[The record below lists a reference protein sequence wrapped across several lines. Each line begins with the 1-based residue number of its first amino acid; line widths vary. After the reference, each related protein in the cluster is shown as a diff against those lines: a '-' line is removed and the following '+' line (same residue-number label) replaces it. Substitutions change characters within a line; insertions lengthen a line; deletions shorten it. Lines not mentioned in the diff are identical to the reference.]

1 MLPLFSAPSRRSW
14 GLGELPDL
22 APLAAWLAGAGCDRL
37 MLLPIG
43 TMAAGQSS
51 PYSASSSMAIDPIYI
66 GLGDV
71 PEFAEAGGVEA
82 LSADARGAI
91 AGARASSIVRYE
103 LVRRAKDE
111 ALALAFARFAD
122 VEWRGHSVRATALE
136 EYAAREAWWLDDY
149 ALYRAIAGSTGL
161 EGWQSWEPALRDRD
175 PAALDAARRQF
186 AREILREQYWQWL
199 AELQWQGAR
208 MRAREAGVFVYGD
221 LPFMVNADSDEVW
234 VRPDQV
240 MFDVSLGVP
249 PDAFSDTGQ
258 DWGLP
263 TYRWSAIAAA
273 DYQWIRVRARRMASL
288 FDGYRVDH
296 LVGLYR
302 TYGRPADG
310 EPFFN
315 PATEEEQTAQGE
327 RILGMLQATGAGI
340 IAEDLGLVPDFVR
353 ASMARLGV
361 PGCKVQRWE
370 RQWREPG
377 EPFIDPMDYPPVSA
391 AMTGTHDTETLAA
404 WWDGASDD
412 DRRALLQLRPVA
424 AAGIVDPEQ
433 PFDDRLRDA
442 LLRMMYG
449 AASRELLLPVQD
461 VFGWR
466 DRINTPGTVGEHNW
480 TWRLPWAVDELRSVP
495 AAAAR
500 AAFLRAL

>member
-1 MLPLFSAPSRRSW
+1 
-14 GLGELPDL
+14 
-22 APLAAWLAGAGCDRL
+22 
-37 MLLPIG
+37 
-43 TMAAGQSS
+43 
-51 PYSASSSMAIDPIYI
+51 
-66 GLGDV
+66 
-71 PEFAEAGGVEA
+71 
-82 LSADARGAI
+82 
-91 AGARASSIVRYE
+91 
-103 LVRRAKDE
+103 
-111 ALALAFARFAD
+111 
-122 VEWRGHSVRATALE
+122 
-136 EYAAREAWWLDDY
+136 
-149 ALYRAIAGSTGL
+149 
-161 EGWQSWEPALRDRD
+161 
-175 PAALDAARRQF
+175 
-186 AREILREQYWQWL
+186 
-199 AELQWQGAR
+199 
-208 MRAREAGVFVYGD
+208 
-221 LPFMVNADSDEVW
+221 
-234 VRPDQV
+234 
-240 MFDVSLGVP
+240 
-249 PDAFSDTGQ
+249 
-258 DWGLP
+258 LP

-449 AASRELLLPVQD
+449 AASRELLLPMQD

-466 DRINTPGTVGEHNW
+466 DRINTPGTVGEDNW
-480 TWRLPWAVDELRSVP
+480 TWRLPWPVDELPSVP